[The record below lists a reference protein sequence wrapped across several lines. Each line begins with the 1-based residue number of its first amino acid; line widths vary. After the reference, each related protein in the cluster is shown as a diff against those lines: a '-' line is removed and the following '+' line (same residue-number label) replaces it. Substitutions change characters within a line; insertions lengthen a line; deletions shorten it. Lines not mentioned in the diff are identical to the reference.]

1 MSELFNNFS
10 TLIIFLHLISAIIWI
25 GGMIVIRFA
34 VHYSMQSIE
43 DPKIKLGRTLENLK
57 RFFLNL
63 CKEFKSSVILVTHDL
78 SEAIYL
84 SNRILFFGK
93 NPAKIIYE
101 YKNENN
107 QEFDM
112 EKIDEIKNR
121 LFKTYPKILEGEI

>member
-1 MSELFNNFS
+1 MARRIA
-10 TLIIFLHLISAIIWI
+10 LIRTFIN
-25 GGMIVIRFA
+25 
-34 VHYSMQSIE
+34 E
-43 DPKIKLGRTLENLK
+43 PKIVLLDEPFLSLDFPTALNLK